1 MNETTAMDAKSTQ
14 TSRPRWLRW
23 TVGLIV
29 LAFLVAAGIHLSGSD
44 SDRLPTPIAEAA
56 ETPKPAASQPVKTNK
71 PTDEEHVKA
80 LIGRWKHP
88 ESYGDITL
96 TLKPKGKGTM
106 FVEFSTV
113 YSFLVD
119 DELLVD
125 IVWEVKDGQC
135 VFKSISGK
143 PKAAFELVT
152 KLRGKVR
159 EYKIIEVTQKRIVF
173 FDKRKN
179 EKKTWK
185 RLPDKKKK

>member
-1 MNETTAMDAKSTQ
+1 MNETTATDAEFTQ
-14 TSRPRWLRW
+14 TSQPRWLRW
-23 TVGLIV
+23 TAGLIV
-29 LAFLVAAGIHLSGSD
+29 LVLLITAGVLVSGSG
-44 SDRLPTPIAEAA
+44 SGGSPMPNAEAA
-56 ETPKPAASQPVKTNK
+56 ETPKKTVPQLAKPKK
-71 PTDEEHVKA
+71 PTDESYVKA

-106 FVEFSTV
+106 LVEFSTV
-113 YSFLVD
+113 YALLVD

-125 IVWEVKDGQC
+125 ITWEVKDGQC

-159 EYKIIEVTQKRIVF
+159 DYKIIEVSEKRVVF
-173 FDKRKN
+173 YDKRKKEN
-179 EKKTWK
+179 KNWK
-185 RLPDKKKK
+185 RLPDKKK